1 LLIHPIAQHT
11 TDVEY
16 VTKPYRFTKVSY
28 RGARGVMVEREHV
41 RKNAYLIVNYPL
53 QKKKGGNLSQ
63 NGTSEE
69 KLFLK

>member
-1 LLIHPIAQHT
+1 
-11 TDVEY
+11 
-16 VTKPYRFTKVSY
+16 
-28 RGARGVMVEREHV
+28 MVEREHV